1 MLELASI
8 TVSDTKIGLSI
19 APNKWKIK
27 NKLRDGVILWS
38 LRNHAGVNT
47 AWIESTLAYLKVRSV
62 TVEVGWIDETYNLCE
77 GVVEKAEEL
86 SLCFLCLVKA
96 NALMI
101 V

>member
-8 TVSDTKIGLSI
+8 TVSDTKIGLL
-19 APNKWKIK
+19 NKWKIK

-47 AWIESTLAYLKVRSV
+47 AWNWKYSCLPQSKKCYSRGRVDRR
-62 TVEVGWIDETYNLCE
+62 TYNLCE
-77 GVVEKAEEL
+77 SVVEKAEEL

-101 V
+101 L